1 MYFTLR
7 TLRAIQVT
15 RALHLLL
22 ALVLAALVVSLP
34 TALAAPQTGAG
45 GESALIYW
53 QQVTDAQV
61 RLDGKA
67 PLTWNVYAPGKK
79 DKKAK
84 TNKDPNA
91 VLVLLGHRYLM
102 LDIRA
107 RLVYAVLPSDLHAQ
121 GKDFASGDLAQPSR
135 LVPSA
140 DWTARD
146 VGPAELVRLTMG
158 DYGRVLEVSL
168 PHLPDMRPF
177 Y

>member
-1 MYFTLR
+1 MYFTPRKLR
-7 TLRAIQVT
+7 DRQAAQLPAR
-15 RALHLLL
+15 LL
-22 ALVLAALVVSLP
+22 ALALIAFVASFP
-34 TALAAPQTGAG
+34 HALAAPQTGAS
-45 GESALIYW
+45 GESALVYW

-102 LDIRA
+102 LDIPA

-121 GKDFASGDLAQPSR
+121 GKDYQSGDLAQPSR

-140 DWTARD
+140 DWTIRD
-146 VGPAELVRLTMG
+146 VGPAELVHFTLG
-158 DYGRVLEVSL
+158 DYGRALEVSL